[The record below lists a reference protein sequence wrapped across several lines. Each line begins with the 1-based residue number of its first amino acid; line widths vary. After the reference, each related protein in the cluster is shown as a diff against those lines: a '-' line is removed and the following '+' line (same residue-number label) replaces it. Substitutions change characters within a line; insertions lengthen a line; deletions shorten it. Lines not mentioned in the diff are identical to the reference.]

1 MNLNIEKEVASLREL
16 TTGEL
21 RQRYAQLW
29 GEEPRSRNRQYLIR
43 RIVWRIQADA
53 EGDLTKRACRRAAE
67 LADDAEVRATPPK
80 DFATMQASAE
90 TEARRTTGRVRD
102 LRLPPAGT
110 SLVRNY
116 KDRQIEVRVLET
128 GFEFDGERYKS
139 LTAIAKVVTGT
150 HCNGFR
156 FFKLGGKR

>member
-1 MNLNIEKEVASLREL
+1 MKLNIEKEVARLGKL
-16 TTGEL
+16 KTGEL
-21 RQRYAQLW
+21 RQRYAELW
-29 GEEPRSRNRQYLIR
+29 DEEPRSRNRQYLIR
-43 RIVWRIQADA
+43 RIVWRMQADA
-53 EGDLTKRACRRAAE
+53 EGDLTKRARRRAEE

-80 DFATMQASAE
+80 DFAAMHSTDG
-90 TEARRTTGRVRD
+90 TGARRKTARVRD
-102 LRLPPAGT
+102 LRLPPPGT

-128 GFEFDGERYKS
+128 GFEFEGERYKS
-139 LTAIAKVVTGT
+139 LTAIAKIVTGT

>member
-1 MNLNIEKEVASLREL
+1 IEKEVASLREL
-16 TTGEL
+16 ATGEL

-29 GEEPRSRNRQYLIR
+29 NEEPRSRNRQYLIR
-43 RIVWRIQADA
+43 RIVWRMQADA
-53 EGDLTKRACRRAAE
+53 EGDLTKRARRRAEE

-80 DFATMQASAE
+80 CFVTMQSSD
-90 TEARRTTGRVRD
+90 EADERRTTGRVRD
-102 LRLPPAGT
+102 LRLPPSGT
-110 SLVRNY
+110 SLVRNF
-116 KDRQIEVRVLET
+116 KDRQIEVRVLDT

-156 FFKLGGKR
+156 FFKLGGKS